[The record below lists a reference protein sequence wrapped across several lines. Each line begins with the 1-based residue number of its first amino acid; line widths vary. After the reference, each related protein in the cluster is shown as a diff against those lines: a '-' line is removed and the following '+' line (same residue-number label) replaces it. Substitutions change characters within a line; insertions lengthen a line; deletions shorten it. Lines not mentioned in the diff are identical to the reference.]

1 MRVLPSIATRILND
15 SAMNSRATSRPTIID
30 VAATAGVSKS
40 LVSLVLRGSSSVSEE
55 KRRLVLAVA
64 AELGYRPNG
73 VARSLVQRRSNLFG
87 ILLSDL
93 HNPFFA
99 EVIDGVQ
106 AEAGAKGYNTIMS
119 VVDHRALAERRA
131 LDTLLELRIDGLIVA
146 SPMLEINVITLASKE
161 VPVVLVA
168 RRARMGSVDSVSNDD
183 ATGAALVVQHLA
195 GLGHQRIAHIDG
207 GGGAGVGVGPGAGPG
222 AGAGAGAGVGA
233 AERRKGYERA
243 MQRCGLDAYMRV
255 IPGSYTDAGG
265 RQGVAA
271 LFDGDA
277 PRPTAIFVA
286 HDLAALG
293 ALSALAERG
302 LRVPEDVSVV
312 GYDNTA
318 LAAVTQMN
326 LTTVIQPRSDMGR
339 TAVTLLLERL
349 VGQRDTARHV
359 MMPPTLAVRG
369 TTAPRRATPK
379 DR

>member
-1 MRVLPSIATRILND
+1 
-15 SAMNSRATSRPTIID
+15 MNSRTTSRPTIID
-30 VAATAGVSKS
+30 VAASAGVSKS

-55 KRRLVLAVA
+55 KRRLVLAAA

-131 LDTLLELRIDGLIVA
+131 LDTLLELRIDGLILA
-146 SPMLEINVITLASKE
+146 SPMLEINAITLASKE

-183 ATGAALVVQHLA
+183 PTGAALVVQHLA
-195 GLGHQRIAHIDG
+195 DLGHESIAHIDG
-207 GGGAGVGVGPGAGPG
+207 GGGA
-222 AGAGAGAGVGA
+222 GA

-243 MQRCGLDAYMRV
+243 MQRRNLDAHIRV
-255 IPGSYTDAGG
+255 IPGSYTDEGG

-271 LFDGDA
+271 LFDGSV
-277 PRPTAIFVA
+277 PPPTAIFVA
-286 HDLAALG
+286 NDLAALG

-318 LAAVTQMN
+318 LAAVSQIH
-326 LTTVIQPRSDMGR
+326 LTTVDQPRPDMGR

-349 VGQRDTARHV
+349 GGRRDTARHV
-359 MMPPTLAVRG
+359 LMPPTLVVRG
-369 TTAPRRATPK
+369 TTAPRRAPRK
-379 DR
+379 GR

>member
-1 MRVLPSIATRILND
+1 
-15 SAMNSRATSRPTIID
+15 MNSRATSRPTIID

-40 LVSLVLRGSSSVSEE
+40 VVSLVLRGSSNVSEE
-55 KRRLVLAVA
+55 KRRLVLAA
-64 AELGYRPNG
+64 SAELGYRPNG

-99 EVIDGVQ
+99 EVIAGVQ
-106 AEAGAKGYNTIMS
+106 AEAGATGYNTIMS

-131 LDTLLELRIDGLIVA
+131 LDTLLELRIDGLILA
-146 SPMLEINVITLASKE
+146 SPMPEISVIALASKE

-168 RRARMGSVDSVSNDD
+168 RRARIGSVDSVSNDD
-183 ATGAALVVQHLA
+183 STGAALVVQHLA
-195 GLGHQRIAHIDG
+195 DLGHQSIAHIDG
-207 GGGAGVGVGPGAGPG
+207 GGGTGAS
-222 AGAGAGAGVGA
+222 
-233 AERRKGYERA
+233 ERRKGYERA
-243 MQRCGLDAYMRV
+243 MQRNGRNAFSRV
-255 IPGSYTDAGG
+255 IPGSYTDEGG

-286 HDLAALG
+286 NDLAALG
-293 ALSALAERG
+293 AMSALAKRG
-302 LRVPEDVSVV
+302 LRVPKDVSVV

-318 LAAVTQMN
+318 LAAVSQIN
-326 LTTVIQPRSDMGR
+326 LTTVDQPRHDMGR

-349 VGQRDTARHV
+349 AGRRDTVRHV
-359 MMPPTLAVRG
+359 MMPPTLVVRG
-369 TTAPRRATPK
+369 TTAPRRTSPK

>member
-1 MRVLPSIATRILND
+1 
-15 SAMNSRATSRPTIID
+15 MNSRATSRPTIVD

-40 LVSLVLRGSSSVSEE
+40 VVSLVLRGSSNVSEE
-55 KRRLVLAVA
+55 KRRLVLAA
-64 AELGYRPNG
+64 SAELGYRPNG

-99 EVIDGVQ
+99 EVIAGVQ
-106 AEAGAKGYNTIMS
+106 AEAGATGYNTIMS
-119 VVDHRALAERRA
+119 GVDHRALAERRA
-131 LDTLLELRIDGLIVA
+131 LDTLLELRIDGLIIA
-146 SPMLEINVITLASKE
+146 SPMLEISVIALASKE

-168 RRARMGSVDSVSNDD
+168 RRARIGSVDSVSNDD

-195 GLGHQRIAHIDG
+195 DLGHQRIAHIDG
-207 GGGAGVGVGPGAGPG
+207 GGGAG
-222 AGAGAGAGVGA
+222 A

-243 MQRCGLDAYMRV
+243 MQRSGRNAFTRV
-255 IPGSYTDAGG
+255 IPGSDTDEGG

-286 HDLAALG
+286 NDLAALG
-293 ALSALAERG
+293 AMSALAKRG
-302 LRVPEDVSVV
+302 LRVPKDVSVV

-318 LAAVTQMN
+318 LAAVSQIN
-326 LTTVIQPRSDMGR
+326 LTTVDQPRHDMGR

-349 VGQRDTARHV
+349 AGRRDTVRHV
-359 MMPPTLAVRG
+359 MMPPTLVVRG
-369 TTAPRRATPK
+369 TTAPRRTSPE

>member
-1 MRVLPSIATRILND
+1 
-15 SAMNSRATSRPTIID
+15 MNSRATSRPTIVD

-40 LVSLVLRGSSSVSEE
+40 VVSLVLRGSSNVSEE
-55 KRRLVLAVA
+55 KRRLVLAA
-64 AELGYRPNG
+64 SAELGYRPNG

-99 EVIDGVQ
+99 EVIAGVQ
-106 AEAGAKGYNTIMS
+106 AEAGATGYNTIMS

-146 SPMLEINVITLASKE
+146 SPMPEISVIALASKE

-168 RRARMGSVDSVSNDD
+168 RRARIGSVDSVSNDD

-195 GLGHQRIAHIDG
+195 DLGHQRIAHIDG
-207 GGGAGVGVGPGAGPG
+207 GGGAG
-222 AGAGAGAGVGA
+222 A

-243 MQRCGLDAYMRV
+243 MQRSGRNAFTRV
-255 IPGSYTDAGG
+255 IPGSDTDEGG

-286 HDLAALG
+286 NDLAALG
-293 ALSALAERG
+293 AMSALAKRG
-302 LRVPEDVSVV
+302 LRVPKDVSVV

-318 LAAVTQMN
+318 LAAVSQIN
-326 LTTVIQPRSDMGR
+326 LTTVDQPRHDMGR

-349 VGQRDTARHV
+349 AGRRDTVRHV
-359 MMPPTLAVRG
+359 MMPPTLVVRG
-369 TTAPRRATPK
+369 TTAPRRTSPE

>member
-1 MRVLPSIATRILND
+1 
-15 SAMNSRATSRPTIID
+15 MNSRATTRPTIID
-30 VAATAGVSKS
+30 VAASAGVSKS

-55 KRRLVLAVA
+55 KRRLVLAAA

-87 ILLSDL
+87 VLLSDL

-131 LDTLLELRIDGLIVA
+131 LDTLLELRIDGLILA
-146 SPMLEINVITLASKE
+146 SPMLEINAITLASKE

-183 ATGAALVVQHLA
+183 PTGAALVVQHLA
-195 GLGHQRIAHIDG
+195 DLGHQNIAHIDG
-207 GGGAGVGVGPGAGPG
+207 GGGA
-222 AGAGAGAGVGA
+222 GA

-243 MQRCGLDAYMRV
+243 MQRRGLEAHIRV
-255 IPGSYTDAGG
+255 IPGSYTDDGG

-271 LFDGDA
+271 LFDGE
-277 PRPTAIFVA
+277 PPHPTAIFVA
-286 HDLAALG
+286 NDLAALG
-293 ALSALAERG
+293 ALSALSERG

-318 LAAVTQMN
+318 LAAVSQIN
-326 LTTVIQPRSDMGR
+326 LTTVDQPRPDMGR

-349 VGQRDTARHV
+349 AGRRDTARHV
-359 MMPPTLAVRG
+359 LMPPTLVVRG
-369 TTAPRRATPK
+369 TTAPRRATPRK
-379 DR
+379 R

>member
-1 MRVLPSIATRILND
+1 
-15 SAMNSRATSRPTIID
+15 MNSRTTSRPTIID

-55 KRRLVLAVA
+55 KRRLVLAAA

-131 LDTLLELRIDGLIVA
+131 LDTLLELRIDGLILA
-146 SPMLEINVITLASKE
+146 SPMLEINAITLASKE

-183 ATGAALVVQHLA
+183 PTGAALVVQHLA
-195 GLGHQRIAHIDG
+195 DLGHESIAHIDG
-207 GGGAGVGVGPGAGPG
+207 GGGA
-222 AGAGAGAGVGA
+222 GA

-243 MQRCGLDAYMRV
+243 MQKRGLQEHIEV
-255 IPGSYTDAGG
+255 IPGSYTDEGG

-271 LFDGDA
+271 LFDREG
-277 PRPTAIFVA
+277 PHPTAIFVA
-286 HDLAALG
+286 NDLAALG

-318 LAAVTQMN
+318 LAAVSQIN
-326 LTTVIQPRSDMGR
+326 LTTVDQPRPDMGR

-349 VGQRDTARHV
+349 GGRRDTARHV
-359 MMPPTLAVRG
+359 LMPPTLVVRG
-369 TTAPRRATPK
+369 TTAARRIPRRSNK
-379 DR
+379 

>member
-1 MRVLPSIATRILND
+1 
-15 SAMNSRATSRPTIID
+15 MNSRTTTRPTIID

-55 KRRLVLAVA
+55 KRRLVLAAA

-119 VVDHRALAERRA
+119 VVDQAVLAERRA
-131 LDTLLELRIDGLIVA
+131 LDTLLELRIDGLILA
-146 SPMLEINVITLASKE
+146 SPMLEINAITLASKE

-168 RRARMGSVDSVSNDD
+168 RRARMNSVDSVSNDD
-183 ATGAALVVQHLA
+183 PTGAALVVQHLA
-195 GLGHQRIAHIDG
+195 DLGHEKIAHIDG
-207 GGGAGVGVGPGAGPG
+207 GGGA
-222 AGAGAGAGVGA
+222 GA

-243 MQRCGLDAYMRV
+243 MQRRGLDAHIHI
-255 IPGSYTDAGG
+255 IPGSYTDEGG

-271 LFDGDA
+271 LFA
-277 PRPTAIFVA
+277 SASHPTAIFVA
-286 HDLAALG
+286 NDLAALG
-293 ALSALAERG
+293 ALSALSERG

-318 LAAVTQMN
+318 LAAVSQIN
-326 LTTVIQPRSDMGR
+326 LTTVDQPRPDMGR

-349 VGQRDTARHV
+349 GGRRDTARHV
-359 MMPPTLAVRG
+359 LMPPTLVVRG
-369 TTAPRRATPK
+369 TTAPRRNTTGK
-379 DR
+379 G